1 MARQPLQM
9 QAERLRPQTRHSSS
23 TECLQPS
30 LSDQQLEDYPTDL
43 SEKIRAFNGEIKQ
56 LQMAGG
62 GGPAYLEQERGCPAT
77 VGLKS
82 PFLVPLFLLAAAAF
96 FLMEEVREPRLSDPS
111 VAPADST
118 SDVVVPKPSDDQA
131 LLFSQKCL
139 KRSNAIYA
147 EEVYE
152 FEAIERK
159 VGYFRMRDDRYGK
172 GFHAIT
178 KERLAREAEC

>member
-1 MARQPLQM
+1 M
-9 QAERLRPQTRHSSS
+9 
-23 TECLQPS
+23 
-30 LSDQQLEDYPTDL
+30 
-43 SEKIRAFNGEIKQ
+43 
-56 LQMAGG
+56 
-62 GGPAYLEQERGCPAT
+62 EQERGLPAT
-77 VGLKS
+77 MGLKS
-82 PFLVPLFLLAAAAF
+82 PFLVPLLLLAAAAAF
-96 FLMEEVREPRLSDPS
+96 FLMEESREPRLSHPI

-118 SDVVVPKPSDDQA
+118 SDVVVPKPSEDQA

-147 EEVYE
+147 EEVFE

-159 VGYFRMRDDRYGK
+159 VGYFRMRDDKYGK

>member
-1 MARQPLQM
+1 M
-9 QAERLRPQTRHSSS
+9 
-23 TECLQPS
+23 
-30 LSDQQLEDYPTDL
+30 
-43 SEKIRAFNGEIKQ
+43 
-56 LQMAGG
+56 
-62 GGPAYLEQERGCPAT
+62 EQERGCPAT

-159 VGYFRMRDDRYGK
+159 VGYFRMRDDGYGK
-172 GFHAIT
+172 GFHTIT
-178 KERLAREAEC
+178 KDRLARESEC